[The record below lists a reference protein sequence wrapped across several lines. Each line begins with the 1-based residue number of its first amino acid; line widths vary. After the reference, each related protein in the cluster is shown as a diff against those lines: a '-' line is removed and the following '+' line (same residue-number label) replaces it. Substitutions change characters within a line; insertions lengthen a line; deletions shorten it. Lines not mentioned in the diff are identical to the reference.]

1 MKKIIAILL
10 VSCMLTSCF
19 TQRSQATY
27 NNRQSIK
34 QTTCIVEKQRKDR
47 NAVRTINTVFV
58 VALAYFVF
66 IY

>member
-1 MKKIIAILL
+1 
-10 VSCMLTSCF
+10 MLTSCF

-47 NAVRTINTVFV
+47 NTVRTINTVFV